1 MHDALSPSLILVLM
15 CCVLLSPLLQ
25 LESIQ
30 EQLDGL
36 HEQLNTLSGRDHM
49 QERSV
54 YLCTCR
60 LYAAN
65 NTLCS
70 IYTHTLLLTHSTCIM
85 MYMPCSYVY
94 VVTSKGD

>member
-36 HEQLNTLSGRDHM
+36 HEQLNTLSGQDHM

-54 YLCTCR
+54 FKLCTYRLDKLTTLPYGTKFSRSTIFADWFSQSFCENNFCR
-60 LYAAN
+60 WRAQ
-65 NTLCS
+65 
-70 IYTHTLLLTHSTCIM
+70 
-85 MYMPCSYVY
+85 
-94 VVTSKGD
+94 